1 MSWWARRDLRDYMP
15 GPGWRGRSGPNLAA
29 DWIERLGPWVG
40 LIALCL
46 ALYLP
51 GLSALPPF
59 DRDEAR
65 FAEATKQMLETGDYV
80 RIEFQN
86 EARNKKPI
94 GAYWAEAAS
103 AELFGGADAPLAA
116 YRLPSVLAA
125 LAAALIV
132 YAGGRVLFDPRTA
145 FIAASLLATALT
157 TVVEAHLAKTDALL
171 LAATVAAQMALA
183 VIYLKREASPGA
195 IWLRALIFWIAI
207 GAGVLI
213 KGPVLPL
220 ISALTIAALCLADRS
235 WRWLAALKP
244 FVGLPL
250 AVLIVAPWFIAI
262 QRATDGAFLNQAVG
276 NDLLPKLLG
285 AQESHGSLPG
295 TYLALLS
302 ISFFPGSLF
311 VFPALATAW
320 RKRILP
326 AERFCLAWA
335 LPAWVMFELIPTKL
349 PHYVLPLYPALALL
363 TARFIVGIDG
373 ARVVNRITRYLAWF
387 GWTIW
392 TLFAVALAGVAVA
405 LPGVLHQD
413 WASPALAPALLLLAA
428 TIAAL
433 IHLRRHASIRAIG
446 LAIGG
451 TAAFAAMIL
460 QTVLPSIPELWLSRS
475 AAQMVHRAAP
485 QGAEVAATGY
495 AEPSLVFLLGSKIL
509 LGDPENVAHFL
520 RDHEQGLALVA
531 AKEAFRFQDVLQQ
544 DGVAVEAIDHR
555 RGFNYSNGKW
565 VDLTLYRRAV
575 KPQ

>member
-1 MSWWARRDLRDYMP
+1 MTGSPRRDLRDFMP

-51 GLSALPPF
+51 GLSVLPPF

-103 AELFGGADAPLAA
+103 AELFGGAAAPLAA
-116 YRLPSVLAA
+116 YRLPSALAA
-125 LAAALIV
+125 LAAALML
-132 YAGGRVLFDPRTA
+132 YAGGRILFDPRTA
-145 FIAASLLATALT
+145 FIAASLLATSLT
-157 TVVEAHLAKTDALL
+157 TVIEAHLAKTDALL

-183 VIYLKREASPGA
+183 LIYVKRDVSP
-195 IWLRALIFWIAI
+195 RATWARAMVFWAAI
-207 GAGVLI
+207 GIGVLI
-213 KGPVLPL
+213 KGPVVPL
-220 ISALTIAALCLADRS
+220 ISALTIAALCIADRS
-235 WRWLAALKP
+235 WRWLTTLKP
-244 FVGLPL
+244 LAGLPL
-250 AVLIVAPWFIAI
+250 AVLITAPWFIAI
-262 QRATDGAFLNQAVG
+262 QRATDGAFLAQAVG

-302 ISFFPGSLF
+302 IGFFPGSLF
-311 VFPALATAW
+311 VWPALAKAW

-326 AERFCLAWA
+326 AERFCLAWVV
-335 LPAWVMFELIPTKL
+335 PAWVMFELVPTKL

-373 ARVVNRITRYLAWF
+373 AKLAGRVTRSLALV
-387 GWTIW
+387 GWVVW
-392 TLFAVALAGVAVA
+392 TALAVTLAAAAVA
-405 LPGVLHQD
+405 LPGILHQD

-428 TIAAL
+428 TIGTL
-433 IHLRRHASIRAIG
+433 IQLRRKASIRAIG
-446 LAIGG
+446 FAIGG
-451 TAAFAAMIL
+451 TAVFAAMVL
-460 QTVLPSIPELWLSRS
+460 QTVLPSISELWLSRS
-475 AAQMVHRAAP
+475 AAQMVQRAAP
-485 QGAEVAATGY
+485 AGAEVAATGY

-509 LGDPENVAHFL
+509 LGDPEKIAHFL
-520 RDHEQGLALVA
+520 RDHERGLALVGS
-531 AKEAFRFQDVLQQ
+531 KEAMRFHEIVQQ
-544 DGVAVEAIDHR
+544 DGVAVEAVDHR

-565 VDLTLYRRAV
+565 VDLTLYRRVA
-575 KPQ
+575 K